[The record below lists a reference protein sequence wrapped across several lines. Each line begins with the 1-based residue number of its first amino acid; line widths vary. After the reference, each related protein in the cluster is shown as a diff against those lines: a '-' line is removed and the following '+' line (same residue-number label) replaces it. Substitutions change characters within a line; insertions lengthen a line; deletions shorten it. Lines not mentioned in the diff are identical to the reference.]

1 MPGVRISG
9 IPCESGGDNP
19 IKTNSRKGAGSF
31 VSPARRREAA
41 PGPLLANMAD
51 FGNTPH
57 ISAAEFEQMGF
68 RFVIFPGVVLRAM
81 IMAGEEMLGELKEK
95 GTQREF
101 LDQMMTRERQ
111 NELLDYQAYFE
122 IEKKYIPGE

>member
-1 MPGVRISG
+1 
-9 IPCESGGDNP
+9 
-19 IKTNSRKGAGSF
+19 
-31 VSPARRREAA
+31 
-41 PGPLLANMAD
+41 
-51 FGNTPH
+51 
-57 ISAAEFEQMGF
+57 
-68 RFVIFPGVVLRAM
+68 M